1 MQGDR
6 VCTVHAIQP
15 CMECKHA
22 YGDTIVTYVAGEEPL
37 KWQGGGMN
45 NHLSVVTAAVYT
57 VQYGVHPSLM
67 GGGCTVTETSELL

>member
-1 MQGDR
+1 M
-6 VCTVHAIQP
+6 
-15 CMECKHA
+15 
-22 YGDTIVTYVAGEEPL
+22 VTYVAGEEPL

-67 GGGCTVTETSELL
+67 GGGCTVTEASKLL